1 MKIYRAGV
9 VGTGF
14 IGKVHIETIRRLSNI
29 EVVALA
35 DSNHAQACAEALNV
49 PNYFT
54 DYKEMI
60 DTMDLDMLHICTPN
74 NTHFAIAMYALDHNV
89 NVLCEKPMCTSVE
102 DARTLVAKAKEKNL
116 VAGINFHNRFYPM
129 NNHLKNIIKDGE
141 LGDIFSISG
150 SYMQDW
156 LLYETDYSWRLNS
169 KESGSTRVIADIG
182 SHWMDLAEYV
192 TGQKIVAVNADFST
206 IHPTRKK
213 PKKVVLAFSNEKFAK
228 EDYED
233 VPIDTEDNA
242 SVMFRFSG
250 GAKGSAFFSQVIAG
264 KSVAIDLLIGGYK
277 KSAEWDSTVCNQLTL
292 GNRDSYNE
300 VREKGI
306 STVHP
311 DTVPLI
317 SYPFGHAEG
326 FPDAFKQSFKSIYAS
341 IGHSDT
347 PHEHATFED
356 GLHEMILCEKI
367 FESNQKQGWVEIPLE
382 TIKE

>member
-1 MKIYRAGV
+1 MKTYRTGV

-14 IGKVHIETIRRLSNI
+14 IGKVHIETVRRLNNV
-29 EVVALA
+29 EVVALT
-35 DSNHAQACAEALNV
+35 DSFNAEASADLLNI
-49 PNYFT
+49 PNYFS

-60 DTMDLDMLHICTPN
+60 DTMNLDMVHICTPN
-74 NTHFAIAMYALDHNV
+74 NTHFEIAMYALEHNV
-89 NVLCEKPMCTSVE
+89 NVICEKPMCTSIE
-102 DARTLVAKAKEKNL
+102 DAKALVAKAKEKKL

-129 NNHLKNIIKDGE
+129 NNHLKNIIADGD
-141 LGDIFSISG
+141 LGDIFAITG
-150 SYMQDW
+150 NYMQDW
-156 LLYETDYSWRLNS
+156 LLYEKDYSWRLNS
-169 KESGSTRVIADIG
+169 KESGNTRVIADIG

-213 PKKVVLAFSNEKFAK
+213 PKKTVLAFSNERFSDD
-228 EDYED
+228 DYED
-233 VPIDTEDNA
+233 VLIDTEDNA

-264 KSVAIDLLIGGYK
+264 KSVAIDLTIGGYK
-277 KSAEWDSTVCNQLTL
+277 KSAEWNSDAVNKLVI

-300 VREKGI
+300 VLEKGI
-306 STVHP
+306 STVHAN
-311 DTVPLI
+311 TIPLVA
-317 SYPFGHAEG
+317 YPFGHAEG

-341 IGHSDT
+341 IGTPDA

-367 FESNQKQGWVEIPLE
+367 FESNQQQRWVTIPE
-382 TIKE
+382 ESN